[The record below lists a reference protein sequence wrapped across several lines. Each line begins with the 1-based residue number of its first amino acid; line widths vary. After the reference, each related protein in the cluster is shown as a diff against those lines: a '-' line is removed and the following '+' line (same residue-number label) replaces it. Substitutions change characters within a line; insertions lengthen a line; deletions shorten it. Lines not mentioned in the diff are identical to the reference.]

1 MTTPCL
7 NFHNYKTVIQGSLR
21 TKIMPWDAWLASG
34 KHSINSCYSTTKG
47 LWEQWWETS
56 VSPECCELNCTHHRV
71 PLGGFRAEKL
81 WGQPGVTQVNLRTAF
96 VECTNPCD
104 YLQSICIDGE
114 RAWMS
119 TEAGREKYKI
129 KENSEGRNKRTLPA
143 KVWSKKE
150 KEDLKNTYK
159 TSKTSRCLA
168 THYFWFFSIL
178 WTPRIIVCTKVWR
191 NVAYALDLFVI
202 LFCAFTGL
210 FQLSELLVNAKSE
223 RMLHKPLCSKCRSR
237 HTKHL
242 RDRQVAIW
250 HIHTFKNSNLSTL
263 VK

>member
-1 MTTPCL
+1 MITPCL
-7 NFHNYKTVIQGSLR
+7 NFHNCKTVIQGSLR

-47 LWEQWWETS
+47 IWEQWGETS

-71 PLGGFRAEKL
+71 PPGALEQRNY
-81 WGQPGVTQVNLRTAF
+81 WGQPGLTQVNLRPGF

-104 YLQSICIDGE
+104 YWQSICIDGE

-143 KVWSKKE
+143 KAWSKKE

-168 THYFWFFSIL
+168 THFFFFYPLNSQ
-178 WTPRIIVCTKVWR
+178 
-191 NVAYALDLFVI
+191 NYSLD
-202 LFCAFTGL
+202 
-210 FQLSELLVNAKSE
+210 KSLE
-223 RMLHKPLCSKCRSR
+223 ECGICPWPIRHPVLCLHRPFPTQWAPCQCKEWEDA
-237 HTKHL
+237 T
-242 RDRQVAIW
+242 
-250 HIHTFKNSNLSTL
+250 
-263 VK
+263 